1 MIMVNSTIKRN
12 ETRRETD
19 KNILLRHSY
28 PSECVGGREGGRLRG
43 ETPNEQ
49 RGDYKLN
56 F

>member
-28 PSECVGGREGGRLRG
+28 LSKYEGGREGGGRDS
-43 ETPNEQ
+43 Q
-49 RGDYKLN
+49 
-56 F
+56 

>member
-12 ETRRETD
+12 ETRRETE

-28 PSECVGGREGGRLRG
+28 LSTYEGGREGG